1 LRFATTK
8 EWSTKLGSR
17 ASDKNGRC
25 PYFSEVSLKRL
36 FVCGL
41 ILIFCFS
48 TAAAEGQLVKIKV
61 LAADRTYGDIDLLM
75 IAGMGYL
82 KINDVAEVFG
92 GKVDFDPVKNVA
104 SLEFNRGKVEFFI
117 DSSEAIIDN
126 VKRNMKKETK
136 IIEGRVW
143 IPLEVVITKAFG
155 QVLGGQVFWDYP
167 SKTLSTVEKLTGAP
181 VKEKMEEV
189 SPIEPEMT
197 EHVPPLEE
205 AKRARIK
212 TIVIDPGHGGKDP
225 GAIGPGG
232 TKEKDVVLK
241 IAHKLAKE
249 LHKNLKTRV
258 ILTRYHD
265 IFLPLADRTAIANRE
280 KADLFISVH
289 CNASLKSHTEGFEI
303 YFLSE
308 EASDE
313 EAQAV
318 ANMENAVMALEE
330 KKEKGNELSSILW
343 SLAMNEFMNESSELC
358 SLICFEVDNSLRVV
372 GNRGVKQAGFSVLK
386 GAKMPAVLVEAA
398 FISNESGERKLR
410 SSKFQSELAESICAG
425 VTKYKEWVEKW

>member
-1 LRFATTK
+1 MK
-8 EWSTKLGSR
+8 KL
-17 ASDKNGRC
+17 
-25 PYFSEVSLKRL
+25 FL
-36 FVCGL
+36 CGL

-48 TAAAEGQLVKIKV
+48 LASAQRQLVKIKV
-61 LAADRTYGDIDLLM
+61 LTAEKTYSDIDLLL

-82 KINDVAEVFG
+82 RINDVAEIFDG
-92 GKVDFDPVKNVA
+92 RVDFDPVKNKA
-104 SLEFNRGKVEFFI
+104 SLELNQGMVEFFI
-117 DSSEAIIDN
+117 DSPEVIIDN
-126 VKRNMKKETK
+126 IKRKMKKETK

-143 IPLEVVITKAFG
+143 IPLEVVVTKAFG
-155 QVLGGQVFWDYP
+155 EVLGGQMSWDYA
-167 SKTLSTVEKLTGAP
+167 SKTLSTVEKLPGAP
-181 VKEKMEEV
+181 PEKEVEEV
-189 SPIEPEMT
+189 SPPEPEIT
-197 EHVPPLEE
+197 VPGPPVAE
-205 AKRARIK
+205 AKRPRVR

-225 GAIGPGG
+225 GAIGRRG

-280 KADLFISVH
+280 KADLFISIH
-289 CNASLKSHTEGFEI
+289 CNASLKSRTKGFEV
-303 YFLSE
+303 YFLSD

-330 KKEKGNELSSILW
+330 RTEERNELSSILW

-358 SLICFEVDNSLRVV
+358 SFVSSEVDKYLRIVD
-372 GNRGVKQAGFSVLK
+372 NRGVKQAGFTVLR
-386 GAKMPAVLVEAA
+386 GAKMPAILVEVG
-398 FISNESGERKLR
+398 FISNRSEEKKLR
-410 SSKFQSELAESICAG
+410 SSKFQKNLVESVCVG
-425 VTKYKEWVEKW
+425 VEKYKEWVERW

>member
-1 LRFATTK
+1 M
-8 EWSTKLGSR
+8 
-17 ASDKNGRC
+17 RC

>member
-1 LRFATTK
+1 
-8 EWSTKLGSR
+8 
-17 ASDKNGRC
+17 
-25 PYFSEVSLKRL
+25 LKRL

-181 VKEKMEEV
+181 VKEEVEEV

-280 KADLFISVH
+280 KADLFISIH

>member
-1 LRFATTK
+1 M
-8 EWSTKLGSR
+8 
-17 ASDKNGRC
+17 
-25 PYFSEVSLKRL
+25 KRL

-41 ILIFCFS
+41 LLILCFS
-48 TAAAEGQLVKIKV
+48 IASAENQLVKIKV
-61 LAADRTYGDIDLLM
+61 LAADRTYSDIDLLM

-126 VKRNMKKETK
+126 VRRNMKKETK

-181 VKEKMEEV
+181 VKEEVEEV
-189 SPIEPEMT
+189 SPVEPEMT

-280 KADLFISVH
+280 KADLFISIH

-330 KKEKGNELSSILW
+330 KKEKGDELSSILW

-398 FISNESGERKLR
+398 FISNASGERKLS
-410 SSKFQSELAESICAG
+410 SSKFQKELAESICVG